1 MAGKADLVE
10 NVAGNVDLTKKQAG
24 EAVESVFGYIAST
37 LAGGDKVQIP
47 GFGTFSVS
55 ARAERQGRNPR
66 TGEPMTIAASNV
78 ARFKPGKG
86 LKDAVNS

>member
-24 EAVESVFGYIAST
+24 EAVESVFSYIAST